1 MDDRSEDDAYD
12 GNWINGNNELS
23 RPMAIL
29 HTMLRLLDTLSNNG
43 SMYLCR
49 QIATFYGC
57 NQLVMINLVP

>member
-43 SMYLCR
+43 SMYL
-49 QIATFYGC
+49 
-57 NQLVMINLVP
+57 